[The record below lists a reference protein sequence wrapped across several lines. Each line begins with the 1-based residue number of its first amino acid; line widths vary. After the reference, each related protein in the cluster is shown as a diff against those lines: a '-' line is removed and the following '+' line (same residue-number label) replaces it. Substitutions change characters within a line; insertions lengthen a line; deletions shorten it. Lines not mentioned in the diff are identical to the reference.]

1 MALNI
6 KRRETEILARQ
17 YAQRT
22 GKSVTMAVEQALR
35 DGLDRLK
42 PDAAEIAR
50 RRAALRAVLDG
61 LPPFRPGVT
70 MQQIDDEMYDEHGLP
85 R

>member
-35 DGLDRLK
+35 DSLDRLK
-42 PDAAEIAR
+42 PDAAEVAR
-50 RRAALRAVLDG
+50 RMAAVDAILSRM
-61 LPPFRPGVT
+61 PPFRPGVS
-70 MQQIDDEMYDEHGLP
+70 MKQIDDEMYDEHGLP